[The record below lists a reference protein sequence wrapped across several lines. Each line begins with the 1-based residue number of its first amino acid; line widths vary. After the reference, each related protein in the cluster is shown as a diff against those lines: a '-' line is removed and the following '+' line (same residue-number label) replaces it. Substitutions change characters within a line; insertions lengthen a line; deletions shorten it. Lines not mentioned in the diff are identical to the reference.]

1 MVINGAKYAMPL
13 IVLNLGGEMIYILNQ
28 RLQGNYSSTLSNHL
42 ILHHFM
48 SNIAQNISAD
58 KAKKVLQDV
67 VRAMFAS
74 GFINDLFQPRKL
86 PDILSVK
93 QIFEKFAHSSIMRLN
108 KSSMDKL
115 FDLMM
120 MGLKYQV
127 LQCASPQQYLHLLLN
142 HLDTIAQLVDGVGS
156 IDLLSET
163 IDLSSTTFS
172 ALSIPQW
179 IQLKHC
185 LYKFIKGKKIK
196 VSLFLQNRMQSLD
209 GVLNLDLRGKLPYKT
224 GIPGYILYYENGLQ
238 VFSSGIINKY
248 NDINIC
254 ENNQYIDPDST
265 IGMNMYAKN
274 FQADVKVRDSLDL
287 TLNALR
293 LRELS
298 SKTGTK
304 AEFKSLDKKTSLA
317 GSIMAKSELNM
328 LSGMLGMN
336 HDADD
341 KAVMNKTFHINLFPE
356 STFDMKGDSSDPETS
371 TDNYDSNFIILDID
385 ATADSKSMVDYFKSF
400 DLDDSK
406 PLNSAENKSNDFD
419 DLLALMDS
427 AK

>member
-120 MGLKYQV
+120 MGLKYQI